1 MSILLRILTVILCTF
16 VLSTSACAQNEND
29 ETFRQIYYL
38 QFVGIKTAMTS
49 SSGAFFLDSQQG
61 KLDRFK
67 EVARKVAILSYG
79 QYMEV
84 EVDYI
89 MPGIKAAAPEYGMTL

>member
-1 MSILLRILTVILCTF
+1 MKLYIVHRSRSGYAREDAPYSDV
-16 VLSTSACAQNEND
+16 V
-29 ETFRQIYYL
+29 
-38 QFVGIKTAMTS
+38 
-49 SSGAFFLDSQQG
+49 GAFTD
-61 KLDRFK
+61 K

-89 MPGIKAAAPEYGMTL
+89 MPGIKAAAPEFGMTL